1 MAKIQL
7 RKHIPFRFW
16 TLSGSALFWLLASY
30 PVTAQILPDTTLPN
44 NSVVTPSGNTSII
57 TGGTQVGRNLFH
69 SFKEFSVPTGNE
81 AHFNNLGDIQNIFSR
96 VTGGTRSNIDG
107 LIQAIGV
114 NLFFIN
120 PNGIVFGP
128 HAYLNVGGS
137 FVASTANSLKF
148 ADGTEFSAT
157 NPQATPLLTI
167 SAPLGLQ
174 FGSNPGEIVSRS
186 QARPNGAVNN
196 ADPPGP
202 VGLQVPEGKTL
213 ALVGGN
219 VSLVGGNLTA
229 LGGRIELGSVGAGLV
244 TLTEIPQGY
253 ALGYLGVQNF
263 QDIQLSDGTRVD
275 ASGQGGGDIQLR
287 GRNINLTGD
296 AIIFSTTLGGGTGG
310 NLTVDATESVNL
322 SGDNASLSTYTLN
335 TGSAANI
342 TITTRKLTVESGAY
356 IQTPNTGQGKAGDL
370 LVKATDAVE
379 LSGTTS
385 DGQPSGLSTQ
395 VSSTATGKSGN
406 LTIETGKLTIRDGA
420 AVDASTLGK
429 PQAGNVRIKA
439 SNVELEGYSKT
450 PDIKPSGIFAQVAD
464 DATIPN
470 AGSAGNLTIETGRLT
485 VLDGAQIAVTA
496 RKNGNGGDLTINATD
511 SIKLS
516 GASRDATAVPSDRNR
531 SGIFVAAE
539 SLNAANL
546 PVPTG
551 NVGNL
556 TINSPNGQITVENGA
571 KISAINEGTG
581 QGGTLTLNVRQL
593 TVRNG
598 GAVQSGSF
606 DRGPGGTLTVNNAE
620 SVNVIGRGTIGS
632 TPVDSTLS
640 AAATASGKAGD
651 LNITTRNLN
660 IQDGAS
666 VTVSSPKGQA
676 GNLTVTAKDIRLNQG
691 SLTAETA
698 ITGGQEGA
706 NINLKSLDFLLLQN
720 DSLISAKAT
729 GDARG
734 GNITIDADTTR
745 GFVVAPPLQNSD
757 IIARASVGNGG
768 NITINAR
775 QVFGLTQ
782 GKAIPVN
789 RTNDIDAFS
798 EFNQPGTV
806 TINAPD
812 IDPSRGLATLP
823 TVVPDTPR
831 LVASSCAA
839 FSEQGGSSFT
849 ITGRGGLP
857 PSPTEPLTN
866 DVVWTDARLPVI
878 TVQPSALK
886 PAAKPH
892 SKPKAEPI
900 VIVPA
905 TGWVFNKDK
914 GEVTLIS
921 STPSA
926 NSLGT
931 APATCPSGSGK

>member
-1 MAKIQL
+1 MLAMSHKRALLGIAVV
-7 RKHIPFRFW
+7 
-16 TLSGSALFWLLASY
+16 GVSALFGNIAR
-30 PVTAQILPDTTLPN
+30 AQISPDGTLPTN
-44 NSVVTPSGNTSII
+44 VQLNGNTFNI
-57 TGGTQVGRNLFH
+57 TGGTQAGNNLFH
-69 SFKEFSVPTGNE
+69 SFREFSVPTGG
-81 AHFNNLGDIQNIFSR
+81 AAFFNNADDIQNIISR
-96 VTGGTRSNIDG
+96 VTGGNISNIDG
-107 LIQAIGV
+107 LIRTLGKA
-114 NLFFIN
+114 NLFLIN
-120 PNGIVFGP
+120 PNGIVFGSK
-128 HAYLNVGGS
+128 ASLNVGGS
-137 FVASTANSLKF
+137 FIGSTASSLKF

-157 NPQATPLLTI
+157 NPQATQLLTV
-167 SAPLGLQ
+167 SVPTGLQ
-174 FGSNPGEIVSRS
+174 FGSNPGNIIVNQS
-186 QARPNGAVNN
+186 QASLNGALNSN
-196 ADPPGP
+196 DLPA
-202 VGLQVPEGKTL
+202 GLQVPSGQTL

-219 VSLVGGNLTA
+219 VSLDGGNLTA
-229 LGGRIELGSVGAGLV
+229 KGGRIELGSVETGLV
-244 TLTEIPQGY
+244 NLTQLPQGY
-253 ALGYLGVQNF
+253 ALGYALVQNF
-263 QDIQLSDGTRVD
+263 RDIKLSNGAQVD
-275 ASGQGGGDIQLR
+275 TSGSRGGDIQVK
-287 GRNINLTGD
+287 GRNINLAGDNTDNTTG
-296 AIIFSTTLGGGTGG
+296 IFSTTQGVGIGG
-310 NLTVDATESVNL
+310 NLTVDAAESVYLEN
-322 SGDNASLSTYTLN
+322 NAALSTSTLG
-335 TGSAANI
+335 TGSAGNL
-342 TITTRKLTVESGAY
+342 TITTKKLTVNGGAF
-356 IQTPNTGQGKAGDL
+356 IQTPSTGKGPSGNL
-370 LVKATDAVE
+370 LVRATDAVE
-379 LSGTTS
+379 LSGTS
-385 DGQPSGLSTQ
+385 PDGEFPSALS
-395 VSSTATGKSGN
+395 
-406 LTIETGKLTIRDGA
+406 
-420 AVDASTLGK
+420 
-429 PQAGNVRIKA
+429 
-439 SNVELEGYSKT
+439 
-450 PDIKPSGIFAQVAD
+450 AQVGEPG
-464 DATIPN
+464 TTGLGGISK
-470 AGSAGNLTIETGRLT
+470 GGNLTIETGRLIIRDGAVVNAT
-485 VLDGAQIAVTA
+485 TYEPASAGDVLVKARDIELVGFRTLNGIFPSAISAQVAEKAIDNAGNAGNLTIETQRLTIRDGAQISTTA
-496 RKNGNGGDLTINATD
+496 RKGGNGGDLSINASE
-511 SIKLS
+511 SIQLS
-516 GASRDATAVPSDRNR
+516 GALPNATLRRGS
-531 SGIFVAAE
+531 SGIFVSAE
-539 SLNAANL
+539 SPGA
-546 PVPTG
+546 TG

-556 TINSPNGQITVENGA
+556 NITSPQITVENGA
-571 KISAINEGTG
+571 KIAAENEGTRL
-581 QGGTLTLNVRQL
+581 GGTLSLNVRQL
-593 TVRNG
+593 TIQDG
-598 GAVQSGSF
+598 GSVQSGSF
-606 DRGPGGTLTVNNAE
+606 ASGSGGTLTVNNAE
-620 SVNVIGRGTIGS
+620 SVDVIGKGNINS
-632 TPVDSTLS
+632 NPVVSTLS

-734 GNITIDADTTR
+734 GNITIDADATR

-757 IIARASVGNGG
+757 IIARASFGNGG

-866 DVVWTDARLPVI
+866 DVVWTDTRLPVI

-900 VIVPA
+900 AIVPA

-931 APATCPSGSGK
+931 TPATCPSGSGK